1 MSYCAIEE
9 AFAPLVPGGATSKK
23 QKKMRS
29 VIVPSA
35 PAGSD
40 AEVVA
45 TSMSEP
51 TPKAPVDPDRP
62 AERPEPSNDV
72 LTSRGQG
79 QGQSSRLEA
88 AGSSDFF
95 PMQSDN
101 EPEAWQKAFLL
112 NDIQVPKPTFSVQG
126 KPTLWRSIPKP
137 VAAAT
142 GDSFSS
148 AASST
153 FSSVIVNP
161 LGHGPSELAPIPDEI
176 SRRLDSL
183 TRQLDSLV
191 TPTPMQGTAELFLF
205 VAIGLLLLLAID
217 TLLRYATATA
227 TSLRS
232 FSGSGSGST
241 GLHVLAGGRRL
252 ASSRYR

>member
-9 AFAPLVPGGATSKK
+9 AFSPLVPGGAPSKK

-35 PAGSD
+35 PSGSD

-45 TSMSEP
+45 TSMAENESNPEKP
-51 TPKAPVDPDRP
+51 TDPDRP
-62 AERPEPSNDV
+62 AERPAPANDV
-72 LTSRGQG
+72 LSSPAQA
-79 QGQSSRLEA
+79 SRLEA

-95 PMQSDN
+95 PMQSDSG

-112 NDIQVPKPTFSVQG
+112 SDIQVPKPTFSVQG
-126 KPTLWRSIPKP
+126 KPTLWRSIQRP
-137 VAAAT
+137 VEQVGQSLA
-142 GDSFSS
+142 
-148 AASST
+148 AASSAVV
-153 FSSVIVNP
+153 SS
-161 LGHGPSELAPIPDEI
+161 LAPVPDEI

-217 TLLRYATATA
+217 TLLRYATA
-227 TSLRS
+227 LRS
-232 FSGSGSGST
+232 PGGSFGQG
-241 GLHVLAGGRRL
+241 GQGVQVMAGGGRRWGS
-252 ASSRYR
+252 ARYR

>member
-9 AFAPLVPGGATSKK
+9 AFAPLVPGGTTSKK

-40 AEVVA
+40 AEVIA
-45 TSMSEP
+45 TSMVEP
-51 TPKAPVDPDRP
+51 TPKAVDPDRL
-62 AERPEPSNDV
+62 AERPEPANDV
-72 LTSRGQG
+72 LAGPGQG
-79 QGQSSRLEA
+79 SQSRLEA

-95 PMQSDN
+95 PMQSDGG

-126 KPTLWRSIPKP
+126 KPTLWRSIQKP
-137 VAAAT
+137 FVAAGEAVAAT
-142 GDSFSS
+142 S
-148 AASST
+148 
-153 FSSVIVNP
+153 SSVVNA
-161 LGHGPSELAPIPDEI
+161 LAPVPDEI

-217 TLLRYATATA
+217 TLLRYATT
-227 TSLRS
+227 LRP
-232 FSGSGSGST
+232 FGGNGST
-241 GLHVLAGGRRL
+241 GLQVLAGGMRRI
-252 ASSRYR
+252 RRR

>member
-9 AFAPLVPGGATSKK
+9 AFAPLVPGGTSSKK

-40 AEVVA
+40 AETIM
-45 TSMSEP
+45 TSMVEP
-51 TPKAPVDPDRP
+51 TAKAPVDPDRP
-62 AERPEPSNDV
+62 TERPQPTNDI
-72 LTSRGQG
+72 LASPGQG
-79 QGQSSRLEA
+79 SRLEA

-95 PMQSDN
+95 PMQSDSG
-101 EPEAWQKAFLL
+101 EPEGWQKAFLL

-126 KPTLWRSIPKP
+126 APTLWRSIQKP
-137 VAAAT
+137 VGAA

-148 AASST
+148 AASSSS
-153 FSSVIVNP
+153 SSVIVSP

-217 TLLRYATATA
+217 TLLRYATASATA
-227 TSLRS
+227 TATATASGLRS
-232 FSGSGSGST
+232 ST
-241 GLHVLAGGRRL
+241 GLQVLAGGGRRL
-252 ASSRYR
+252 ARYR

>member
-1 MSYCAIEE
+1 
-9 AFAPLVPGGATSKK
+9 
-23 QKKMRS
+23 
-29 VIVPSA
+29 
-35 PAGSD
+35 
-40 AEVVA
+40 
-45 TSMSEP
+45 
-51 TPKAPVDPDRP
+51 
-62 AERPEPSNDV
+62 
-72 LTSRGQG
+72 
-79 QGQSSRLEA
+79 
-88 AGSSDFF
+88 
-95 PMQSDN
+95 MQSDGG

-126 KPTLWRSIPKP
+126 KPTLWRSIQKP
-137 VAAAT
+137 VGAA

-148 AASST
+148 AASSSS
-153 FSSVIVNP
+153 SSVIVNP

-217 TLLRYATATA
+217 TLLRYATASA

-232 FSGSGSGST
+232 FSGNGST

>member
-51 TPKAPVDPDRP
+51 TPKAPVDPDRL
-62 AERPEPSNDV
+62 AERPEPANDV

-79 QGQSSRLEA
+79 QGSQSRLEA

-137 VAAAT
+137 VGAA

-148 AASST
+148 AALATS
-153 FSSVIVNP
+153 SSVIVNP
-161 LGHGPSELAPIPDEI
+161 LGAGPSELAPIPDEI

-227 TSLRS
+227 SAS
-232 FSGSGSGST
+232 ASG
-241 GLHVLAGGRRL
+241 LQVLAGGSRRL
-252 ASSRYR
+252 ARYR

>member
-29 VIVPSA
+29 IIVPSA

-45 TSMSEP
+45 NSMSEP

-72 LTSRGQG
+72 LASPGHGLQ
-79 QGQSSRLEA
+79 SRLEA
-88 AGSSDFF
+88 AGSGSSDFF
-95 PMQSDN
+95 PMQSDGG

-126 KPTLWRSIPKP
+126 RPTMWRSIQKP
-137 VAAAT
+137 VMDTRNAVAAA
-142 GDSFSS
+142 S
-148 AASST
+148 
-153 FSSVIVNP
+153 SSVV
-161 LGHGPSELAPIPDEI
+161 SALAPIPDEI

-227 TSLRS
+227 TTLRP
-232 FSGSGSGST
+232 FNGST
-241 GLHVLAGGRRL
+241 GLQVLAGGGGGRRW
-252 ASSRYR
+252 ASPRYR

>member
-9 AFAPLVPGGATSKK
+9 AFAPLVPGGTSSKK

-29 VIVPSA
+29 VTVPSA

-40 AEVVA
+40 AEVIA
-45 TSMSEP
+45 TSMS
-51 TPKAPVDPDRP
+51 APVDPDRP
-62 AERPEPSNDV
+62 TERPQPANDI
-72 LTSRGQG
+72 LASPGQG
-79 QGQSSRLEA
+79 HHSRLEA

-126 KPTLWRSIPKP
+126 APTLWRSIQKP
-137 VAAAT
+137 AVAAT

-148 AASST
+148 AASS
-153 FSSVIVNP
+153 SSSSIIVNP

-217 TLLRYATATA
+217 TLLRYATASA
-227 TSLRS
+227 SGLRS
-232 FSGSGSGST
+232 ST
-241 GLHVLAGGRRL
+241 GIQVLAGGGRRL
-252 ASSRYR
+252 ASTRYR

>member
-9 AFAPLVPGGATSKK
+9 AFAPLVPGGASSKK

-51 TPKAPVDPDRP
+51 TPKAQVDPDRP
-62 AERPEPSNDV
+62 AEQPEPANDV

-79 QGQSSRLEA
+79 PQSRLEA

-137 VAAAT
+137 AVAT

-148 AASST
+148 AASSS

-227 TSLRS
+227 TSLRP
-232 FSGSGSGST
+232 FSGSGNGST
-241 GLHVLAGGRRL
+241 GLQVLAGGRRW